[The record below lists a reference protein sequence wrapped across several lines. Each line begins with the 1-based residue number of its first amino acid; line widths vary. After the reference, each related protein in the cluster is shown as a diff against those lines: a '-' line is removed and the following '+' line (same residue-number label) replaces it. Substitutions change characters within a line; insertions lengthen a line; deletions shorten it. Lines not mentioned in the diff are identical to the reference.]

1 MTARDTKN
9 KYGSHEFCVLNHSHY
24 LPNVL
29 TRRCQTFDSFHPC
42 HLHESCT
49 HMGFKLSGVELTV
62 FIIMVLYA
70 FSGIGFP
77 RSVHARSC
85 STFLSNRRMVD
96 KCIKFS
102 LQYKQ
107 CNKSL
112 NLLNVHQT
120 KEKA

>member
-9 KYGSHEFCVLNHSHY
+9 KYGSHEFYVLNYSHY
-24 LPNVL
+24 LPHVL
-29 TRRCQTFDSFHPC
+29 SQRCQTFDSFHPC
-42 HLHESCT
+42 HFHESCT
-49 HMGFKLSGVELTV
+49 RMGFKLSGVEVTV

-70 FSGIGFP
+70 FSSIGFP
-77 RSVHARSC
+77 RSVHARSRR
-85 STFLSNRRMVD
+85 TFLSNRRMVN
-96 KCIKFS
+96 KCIKSS